1 MADSVLSDPCAL
13 FFVVL
18 DAKKDAPNSIR
29 ALFASSTTKN
39 SAHGSDSTE
48 SAIRELDF
56 YFNTQQTLAL
66 IKPDAVESKKADEI
80 IQRIE
85 DEQFL
90 IIEHKQIQLTKDMA
104 EAFYA

>member
-1 MADSVLSDPCAL
+1 
-13 FFVVL
+13 
-18 DAKKDAPNSIR
+18 
-29 ALFASSTTKN
+29 
-39 SAHGSDSTE
+39 
-48 SAIRELDF
+48 LDF